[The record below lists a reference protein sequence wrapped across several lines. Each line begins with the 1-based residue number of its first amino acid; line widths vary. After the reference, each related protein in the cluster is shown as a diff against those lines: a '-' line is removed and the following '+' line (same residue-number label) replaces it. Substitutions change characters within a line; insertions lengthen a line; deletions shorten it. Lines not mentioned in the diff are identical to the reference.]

1 MKEVN
6 VVPKNSSEKGK
17 AWVYSAVIVVVVVI
31 IIIGIL
37 AYRLSAPSGKPS
49 STPTPHPSTTP
60 ITSPSPASIPLM
72 LYVANYGYGN
82 SADSITSPG
91 PTLQL
96 NVGETY
102 TMTIYNVGGFHS
114 WEIVPTQ
121 AIGTPLFEAEIGIFE
136 SVQSMSVTF
145 TPDQTGNFY
154 YVCTVFGHIGLGMW
168 GNVIVS

>member
-1 MKEVN
+1 M
-6 VVPKNSSEKGK
+6 PRNSSKKSK
-17 AWVYSAVIVVVVVI
+17 AFVYIGVIALVVVI
-31 IIIGIL
+31 IIISVF
-37 AYRLSAPSGKPS
+37 AYERPAPAGTPS
-49 STPTPHPSTTP
+49 STPTPPPSATP
-60 ITSPSPASIPLM
+60 TTSPPPTGTPLT
-72 LYVANYGYGN
+72 LYVANYGYGK

-121 AIGTPLFEAEIGIFE
+121 AIGTPLFGAEIGIFE

-145 TPDQTGNFY
+145 TPDQTGDYY
-154 YVCTVFGHIGLGMW
+154 YVCTVFGHIGLDMW
-168 GNVIVS
+168 GKVVVS